1 MGGVKADPP
10 CKLLDAHKLVGSMV
24 KPPVKIPVRK
34 KVAEFEKVVEHFLSH
49 VGQTLTLHWE
59 VVVYRCF

>member
-24 KPPVKIPVRK
+24 KTPVRK
-34 KVAEFEKVVEHFLSH
+34 KVAEFEKVVERFLSH
-49 VGQTLTLHWE
+49 VEATL
-59 VVVYRCF
+59 